1 MDSSYYH
8 HKVDYYKYKL
18 LYVSLMVPTEQKP
31 IVAIQKIKERAFT
44 HDQKKVNK
52 SQRKRN
58 KKNNGER

>member
-1 MDSSYYH
+1 MII
-8 HKVDYYKYKL
+8 
-18 LYVSLMVPTEQKP
+18 TEQKP